1 MTVAEVFFE
10 SEEFLRPRD
19 CPELDEVTKGRRYCQ
34 DCYRPSEVCWC
45 RFLPSPPVECD
56 TKVIVLQHPKESK
69 RGIRTCRML
78 ELGLSPGSCRVFQ
91 GKSFRSDSSP
101 VSSLLT
107 RPNTYLLYPGEE
119 AVSVQDHVL
128 DEKRQNSCSSATIV
142 LLDGS
147 WREAKSILSKSP
159 LLQTLPKLTLKMGEP
174 SEYVVRSQPA
184 LGGLS
189 TLEAAV
195 RAIEVLEQKPGLLD
209 SLLTPLRA
217 LCNTQIHH
225 GELQPQ
231 PSLFKE
237 ENSAFVKKKPQYP
250 KT

>member
-1 MTVAEVFFE
+1 
-10 SEEFLRPRD
+10 
-19 CPELDEVTKGRRYCQ
+19 
-34 DCYRPSEVCWC
+34 
-45 RFLPSPPVECD
+45 
-56 TKVIVLQHPKESK
+56 
-69 RGIRTCRML
+69 ML
-78 ELGLSPGSCRVFQ
+78 ELGLSPGSCLVFE
-91 GKSFRSDSSP
+91 GKSFSSESSP
-101 VSSLLT
+101 ASSLLT

-119 AVSVQDHVL
+119 AVSVDDYVL
-128 DEKRQNSCSSATIV
+128 DEQRQNSCSNATIV

-159 LLQTLPKLTLKMGEP
+159 ILQTLPKLTLKMGEP

-184 LGGLS
+184 PGGLS

-250 KT
+250 KN